1 MKSLRTRTIAISV
14 AGVLVCAIGASSAT
28 GSVAGAAAT
37 PRRPAATAVLPAGFT
52 DTVVAAVPSPTALA
66 AIPDGR
72 KLVTDQTGKLR
83 VIKQGVLLAAPAID
97 VTYKVCSNSERGL
110 LGVAVDP
117 HFTTNHFVYLYY
129 TFKKYGTCGTLSAQ
143 VPVNRV
149 SRFVMSGDSLLPF
162 SERVLID
169 GIVNFGGNHNGGYVG
184 FGHDGMLYASVGDGG
199 CDYTG
204 ESGCAADNVTA
215 LRVNSLLGKVLRITP
230 SGGIPADNP
239 FTGAGSARCNTGPTA
254 RWTVCQEIYA
264 RGFRNPFRMA
274 FDPNSAGTRLFV
286 NDVGQ
291 GTWEEIDQAASGA
304 NYGWNLREGHC
315 ATGSTT
321 DCGAPPAGLVNPIFD
336 YVHANGC
343 GTITGG
349 AFVPTDVS
357 NAWGAK
363 YKSGYFYADYLCNKI
378 FLLTRGF
385 LGHWTSTT
393 FATGLAPTGPVA
405 LLFAPYGGKTS
416 LFYTTYANGGQV
428 HVVAKP

>member
-14 AGVLVCAIGASSAT
+14 AGVLVCAAAAT
-28 GSVAGAAAT
+28 GSGAVAAAT
-37 PRRPAATAVLPAGFT
+37 PRQAVSLATVPAGFT

-72 KLVTDQTGKLR
+72 KLVAQQTGKLR

-97 VTYKVCSNSERGL
+97 LAYKVCSNSERGL

-129 TFKKYGTCGTLSAQ
+129 TFKKYGTCGTLTAQ

-149 SRFVMSGDSLLPF
+149 SRFVMSGDSLLAF

-184 FGHDGMLYASVGDGG
+184 FGHDGMLYVSVGDGG

-204 ESGCAADNVTA
+204 VSGCAGDNATA
-215 LRVNSLLGKVLRITP
+215 RRLNSLLGKVLRITP
-230 SGGIPADNP
+230 SGGIPTSNP
-239 FTGAGSARCNTGPTA
+239 YTAPGSARCNWGSVGI
-254 RWTVCQEIYA
+254 WTVCQEIYA
-264 RGFRNPFRMA
+264 TGFRNPFRLA
-274 FDPNSAGTRLFV
+274 FDPNSTATRLFV

-291 GTWEEIDQAASGA
+291 GSWEEIDQAAKGA
-304 NYGWNLREGHC
+304 DYGWNIREGHC

-321 DCGAPPAGLVNPIFD
+321 DCGPPPSGLVNPIFD
-336 YVHANGC
+336 YGRTGGC

-349 AFVPTDVS
+349 AFVPTAVS

-363 YKSGYFYADYLCNKI
+363 YAGTYLYADYLCNKI
-378 FLLTRGF
+378 FLLARGF
-385 LGHWTSTT
+385 LGHWSSTT
-393 FATGLAPTGPVA
+393 FATALGPAGPVA

-416 LFYTTYANGGQV
+416 LFYTTYANGGEV
-428 HVVAKP
+428 HVIAKS